1 MKSALPVYAN
11 TMNTHTLRC
20 TACSRDH
27 TPDMRILH
35 CRECASPL
43 VVAYPP
49 DAEPV
54 LNTSP
59 VSLGEGHTPVV
70 PLPAIAD
77 SLGLNTLFAK
87 LEFASPT
94 GSFKDRGTAVMLAVV
109 REFGINELAEDSS
122 GNAGASVAAYSAR
135 CGIKAHI
142 FAPDSAP
149 ETKLRQIKVYGA
161 GLHLVPGPREAAANA
176 ALAFCEEHNL
186 VYASHNLSPYF
197 LEGTKTF
204 VHELPT
210 DFPDGLPDHIVMPV
224 GNGSLFLGAWLGL
237 RELQSRGAIDTLPKL
252 HVVQAEPVMPIVA
265 AFRGQSWAPD
275 PASRTIAGGISVAD
289 PPRLAHVL
297 GILRESGSDGVA
309 IPDSEIKSWQARL
322 ARTEGLFCEPT
333 SAAAFAGLP
342 ALIAS
347 GAISPT
353 ETVLVPITGSGLK
366 DPT

>member
-1 MKSALPVYAN
+1 
-11 TMNTHTLRC
+11 MNTHTLRC

-27 TPDMRILH
+27 TPDMRTLR
-35 CRECASPL
+35 CQECTSPL
-43 VVAYPP
+43 VVAYPSY
-49 DAEPV
+49 AEPV
-54 LNTSP
+54 LNACP
-59 VSLGEGHTPVV
+59 VSIGEGHTPVV
-70 PLPAIAD
+70 PLPTIAD
-77 SLGLNTLFAK
+77 SLGLNSLYAK

-94 GSFKDRGTAVMLAVV
+94 GSFKDRGTAAMIAAA
-109 REFGINELAEDSS
+109 REFGTTELAEDSS

-135 CGIKAHI
+135 CGIKAHV

-161 GLHLVPGPREAAANA
+161 KLHRVPGPREAAAEA

-204 VHELPT
+204 AHELPSN
-210 DFPDGLPDHIVMPV
+210 FPDKLPDHVVMPV

-237 RELQSRGAIDTLPKL
+237 RELQSRGSIDALPKL
-252 HVVQAEPVMPIVA
+252 HVVQAEPIMPIVA
-265 AFRGQSWAPD
+265 AFRGQTWAPE
-275 PASRTIAGGISVAD
+275 PGSRTIAGGISVAN
-289 PPRLAHVL
+289 PPRLPHVL
-297 GILRESGSDGVA
+297 SILRESGGQAVA
-309 IPDSEIKSWQARL
+309 IPDSEIKSWQTHL
-322 ARTEGLFCEPT
+322 ATSEGLFCEPT

>member
-1 MKSALPVYAN
+1 
-11 TMNTHTLRC
+11 MNTHTLQC

-27 TPDMRILH
+27 TPDMRTLR

-43 VVAYPP
+43 AVAYPS
-49 DAEPV
+49 DSEPV
-54 LNTSP
+54 LNASP

-77 SLGLNTLFAK
+77 SLGLNSIYAK
-87 LEFASPT
+87 LEFAAPT
-94 GSFKDRGTAVMLAVV
+94 GSFKDRGTAVMLAVT
-109 REFGINELAEDSS
+109 REFGVEEIVEDSS

-149 ETKLRQIKVYGA
+149 ETKLRQIKVYRA
-161 GLHLVPGPREAAANA
+161 ELHLVPGPREAAAEA
-176 ALAFCEEHNL
+176 ALAFCEEHSV
-186 VYASHNLSPYF
+186 VYASHNLSAYF

-204 VHELPT
+204 AHELPT
-210 DFPDGLPDHIVMPV
+210 NFPTSPPARSPRPHRHARRQRLPLPGRVARASRITKPRRYRHPPEAPRSP
-224 GNGSLFLGAWLGL
+224 GRARYAHRRRLPRPNLGPHPRLPHHCRRHLSRQPAKTRPRPQHPPRVRRRRRRHPRL
-237 RELQSRGAIDTLPKL
+237 REQTWQSR
-252 HVVQAEPVMPIVA
+252 
-265 AFRGQSWAPD
+265 
-275 PASRTIAGGISVAD
+275 
-289 PPRLAHVL
+289 LAT
-297 GILRESGSDGVA
+297 S
-309 IPDSEIKSWQARL
+309 
-322 ARTEGLFCEPT
+322 EGLFCEPT

-347 GAISPT
+347 GAIPPT

>member
-27 TPDMRILH
+27 TPDMRTLH
-35 CRECASPL
+35 CQECASPL
-43 VVAYPP
+43 VVAYPS

-54 LNTSP
+54 LNASP

-77 SLGLNTLFAK
+77 SLGLNSIYAK
-87 LEFASPT
+87 LEFAAPT
-94 GSFKDRGTAVMLAVV
+94 GSFKDRGTAVMLAVA
-109 REFGINELAEDSS
+109 REFGVEEIVEDSS
-122 GNAGASVAAYSAR
+122 GNAGASVAAYAAR
-135 CGIKAHI
+135 CGIKAHV

-161 GLHLVPGPREAAANA
+161 ELHLVPGPREAAAEA

-204 VHELPT
+204 AHELPT
-210 DFPDGLPDHIVMPV
+210 NFPDGLPDHIVMPV

-265 AFRGQSWAPD
+265 AFRGQTWAPD
-275 PASRTIAGGISVAD
+275 PAPAPLPAASPSPTRQ
-289 PPRLAHVL
+289 
-297 GILRESGSDGVA
+297 
-309 IPDSEIKSWQARL
+309 DS
-322 ARTEGLFCEPT
+322 PT
-333 SAAAFAGLP
+333 SSASSESPAATP
-342 ALIAS
+342 S
-347 GAISPT
+347 PSPT
-353 ETVLVPITGSGLK
+353 PRSKPGNPASPLPRASSANQHPPPPSPVSQPSLHPAQYRLPRPSWSRS
-366 DPT
+366 PARA

>member
-1 MKSALPVYAN
+1 M
-11 TMNTHTLRC
+11 
-20 TACSRDH
+20 
-27 TPDMRILH
+27 
-35 CRECASPL
+35 
-43 VVAYPP
+43 AYPSNS
-49 DAEPV
+49 DPV
-54 LNTSP
+54 LNASP
-59 VSLGEGHTPVV
+59 VSLGEGNTPVV
-70 PLPAIAD
+70 PLPTIAD
-77 SLGLNTLFAK
+77 SLGLSSLYAK

-94 GSFKDRGTAVMLAVV
+94 GSFKDRGTAVMLAVA
-109 REFGINELAEDSS
+109 REFGVDEIVEDSS
-122 GNAGASVAAYSAR
+122 GNAGASVAAYAAR

-161 GLHLVPGPREAAANA
+161 ELHLVPGPREAAAEA

-204 VHELPT
+204 AHELPT

-237 RELQSRGAIDTLPKL
+237 GNCNNAALSTPSRKL

-265 AFRGQSWAPD
+265 AFRGQTWAPA
-275 PASRTIAGGISVAD
+275 PGSRTIAGGISVAD

-297 GILRESGSDGVA
+297 SILRESGGDAVA
-309 IPDSEIKSWQARL
+309 IPDSEIKSWQSRL
-322 ARTEGLFCEPT
+322 ATSEGLFCEPT

-342 ALIAS
+342 KLIEA
-347 GAISPT
+347 GTISPS

-366 DPT
+366 DPTAS